1 MDVTTFPLS
10 FSCHLIFSLIAGCFF
25 LLQYLRQPYINS
37 SIIIQLLTI
46 AIPASLLI
54 YLGRLMEHLGQTG
67 VADFFNGKP
76 WFHTIGALEAVL
88 LLGALALSIL
98 AKVRRKKN
106 GQDDA
111 DDQPKEDAA

>member
-1 MDVTTFPLS
+1 M
-10 FSCHLIFSLIAGCFF
+10 
-25 LLQYLRQPYINS
+25 
-37 SIIIQLLTI
+37 LTI

-67 VADFFNGKP
+67 AADFFNGKP

-98 AKVRRKKN
+98 AKVRRKKD
-106 GQDDA
+106 GQDEA

>member
-1 MDVTTFPLS
+1 MGIS
-10 FSCHLIFSLIAGCFF
+10 
-25 LLQYLRQPYINS
+25 PYITS
-37 SIIIQLLTI
+37 SIIMQLLTI

-67 VADFFNGKP
+67 AADFFNGKP

-98 AKVRRKKN
+98 AKVRRKRTDRTMRTASRKRMPHETRCS
-106 GQDDA
+106 QTA
-111 DDQPKEDAA
+111 PPSPAAAFRWSASPGTHR

>member
-1 MDVTTFPLS
+1 MDASTFPISLTY
-10 FSCHLIFSLIAGCFF
+10 HLVFALIAGIFF
-25 LLQYLRQPYINS
+25 LVQFIRLRRPY
-37 SIIIQLLTI
+37 QLVLTI

-67 VADFFNGKP
+67 AADFFNGKP

-98 AKVRRKKN
+98 AKVRRKKD

-111 DDQPKEDAA
+111 DGQPKEDAA

>member
-25 LLQYLRQPYINS
+25 LLQYLRLRRPY
-37 SIIIQLLTI
+37 QLVLTI

-67 VADFFNGKP
+67 AADFFNGKP

-88 LLGALALSIL
+88 LLGALVLSIL
-98 AKVRRKKN
+98 AKVRRKKD

>member
-10 FSCHLIFSLIAGCFF
+10 FSCHLIFSLVAGCFS
-25 LLQYLRQPYINS
+25 LLQYLRLRRPY
-37 SIIIQLLTI
+37 QLVLTI

-67 VADFFNGKP
+67 AADFFNGKP

-98 AKVRRKKN
+98 AKVRRKKD

-111 DDQPKEDAA
+111 DGQPKEDAA